1 MTVLSSPMRMSAAA
15 AAVLCSLLGF
25 APAALAQSN
34 NDALRVG
41 GSTTLVPAVVNAAST
56 FMETYETWNKAGGSL
71 PDEATIIYVTGGGS
85 GFGVK
90 SATNGT
96 VDIGMASRDLKDKEK
111 TALGNFE
118 AVLVGKDAVAI
129 AANLDNPL
137 VKARKSLTTEEVRK
151 LFSGAYKTY
160 KDFDASL
167 PDQEIVLFVRDAS
180 AGSAEIFQK
189 KIMEDTPVSADALQ
203 MPSQGA
209 LMKKLETNP
218 NALAYMSS
226 GLANENESIK
236 TFALDGVEPTNANV
250 VKGDYPLARPLLMIV
265 KGEPTPMAKRFLDYM
280 LAEGQHDVAGQGY
293 VPVNGVQ

>member
-1 MTVLSSPMRMSAAA
+1 MTVLASLTKTGAAP
-15 AAVLCSLLGF
+15 AAVLSAMLAFGSG
-25 APAALAQSN
+25 ALAQSN
-34 NDALRVG
+34 GDLRVG
-41 GSTTLVPAVVNAAST
+41 GSTTLVPSVVNAAST
-56 FMETYETWNKAGGSL
+56 FMETYETWDAAGVPLQGQV
-71 PDEATIIYVTGGGS
+71 TVIYVTGGGS

-111 TALGNFE
+111 SALGDFE
-118 AVLVGKDAVAI
+118 AVLVGKDAVAV
-129 AANLDNPL
+129 AANANNPL
-137 VKARKSLTTEEVRK
+137 VKARKNLTAEEVRK

-167 PDQEIVLFVRDAS
+167 PAQEIVLLVRDAS
-180 AGSAEIFQK
+180 AGSAEIFQD
-189 KIMEDTPVSADALQ
+189 KIMGDTQVSAAALQ

-209 LMKKLETNP
+209 LVKKLESNA

-226 GLANENESIK
+226 GLAAESELIE

-265 KGEPTPMAKRFLDYM
+265 KGKPNPMAKRFLDYM
-280 LAEGQHDVAGQGY
+280 LAEGQKDVAGQGY
-293 VPVNGVQ
+293 VPVNQVQ

>member
-1 MTVLSSPMRMSAAA
+1 MKVFPAPMRRSVAAALVLLSAAPFGA
-15 AAVLCSLLGF
+15 G
-25 APAALAQSN
+25 ALAQSN
-34 NDALRVG
+34 GDLRVG
-41 GSTTLVPAVVNAAST
+41 GSTTLVPSVVNAAST
-56 FMETYETWNKAGGSL
+56 FMETYETWDKAGVPL
-71 PDEATIIYVTGGGS
+71 PGQATVIYVTGGGS

-111 TALGNFE
+111 AALGEFE

-129 AANLDNPL
+129 AANADNPL
-137 VKARKSLTTEEVRK
+137 VKARKNLTTEEVRK

-167 PDQEIVLFVRDAS
+167 PEQEIVLLVRDAS
-180 AGSAEIFQK
+180 AGSAEIFQD
-189 KIMEDTPVSADALQ
+189 KIMGDAQVSAAALQ

-209 LMKKLETNP
+209 LVKKLESNA

-226 GLANENESIK
+226 GLAAESERIE
-236 TFALDGVEPTNANV
+236 TFALDGVEPTNENV

-265 KGEPTPMAKRFLDYM
+265 KGKPDPKAKRFLDYM
-280 LAEGQHDVAGQGY
+280 LAEGQKDVAGQGY
-293 VPVNGVQ
+293 VPVKQVQ

>member
-1 MTVLSSPMRMSAAA
+1 MKIFPAPMRRSVAAALVLLSAAPFGA
-15 AAVLCSLLGF
+15 G
-25 APAALAQSN
+25 ALAQSN
-34 NDALRVG
+34 GDLRVG
-41 GSTTLVPAVVNAAST
+41 GSTTLVPSVVNAAST
-56 FMETYETWNKAGGSL
+56 FMETYETWDKAGVPL
-71 PDEATIIYVTGGGS
+71 PGQATVIYVTGGGS

-111 TALGNFE
+111 AALGEFE

-129 AANLDNPL
+129 AANADNPL
-137 VKARKSLTTEEVRK
+137 VKARKNLTTEEVRK

-167 PDQEIVLFVRDAS
+167 PEQEIVLLVRDAS
-180 AGSAEIFQK
+180 AGSAEIFQD
-189 KIMEDTPVSADALQ
+189 KIMGDAQVSAAALQ

-209 LMKKLETNP
+209 LVKKLESNA

-226 GLANENESIK
+226 GLAAESELIE
-236 TFALDGVEPTNANV
+236 TFALDGVEPTNENV

-265 KGEPTPMAKRFLDYM
+265 KGKPDPKAKRFLD
-280 LAEGQHDVAGQGY
+280 
-293 VPVNGVQ
+293 

>member
-1 MTVLSSPMRMSAAA
+1 MKVFPAPMRRSVAAA
-15 AAVLCSLLGF
+15 LVLLSAVPFG
-25 APAALAQSN
+25 AGALAQSN
-34 NDALRVG
+34 GDLRVG
-41 GSTTLVPAVVNAAST
+41 GSTTLVPSVVNAAST
-56 FMETYETWNKAGGSL
+56 FMETYETWDKAGVPL
-71 PDEATIIYVTGGGS
+71 PGQATVIYVTGGGS

-111 TALGNFE
+111 AALGEFE

-129 AANLDNPL
+129 AANADNPL
-137 VKARKSLTTEEVRK
+137 VKARKNLTTEEVRK

-167 PDQEIVLFVRDAS
+167 PEQEIVLLVRDAS
-180 AGSAEIFQK
+180 AGSAEIFQD
-189 KIMEDTPVSADALQ
+189 KIMGDAQVSAAALQ

-209 LMKKLETNP
+209 LVKKLESNA

-226 GLANENESIK
+226 GLAAESELIE
-236 TFALDGVEPTNANV
+236 TFALDGVEPTNENV

-265 KGEPTPMAKRFLDYM
+265 KGKPDPKAKRFLDYM
-280 LAEGQHDVAGQGY
+280 LAEGQKDVAGQGY
-293 VPVNGVQ
+293 VPVKQVQ